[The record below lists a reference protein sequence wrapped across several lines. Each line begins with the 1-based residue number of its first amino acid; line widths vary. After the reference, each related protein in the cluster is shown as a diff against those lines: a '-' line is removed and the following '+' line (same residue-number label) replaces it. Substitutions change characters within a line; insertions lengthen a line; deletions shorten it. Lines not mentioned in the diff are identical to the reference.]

1 MSDVRHGHLPVSER
15 PSLSKSAIVR
25 RGPAKHIKAYFD
37 YASAKAAPVGVR
49 FVFGTFDELIAL
61 NIANRGTWFSI
72 FPAFDPAHGLVR
84 DDLSACIFG
93 VHESGAVVT
102 CHALHL
108 FDMAETNFGREAEA
122 LRVYYADPETMRRPG
137 ERCVITADYAFQISG
152 RVVFSGAFWCHG
164 DFRGHGMARIL
175 PKLAK
180 VYALARWDPDY
191 IVSYM
196 TKPTFER
203 GLFDHIGYDRHD
215 PFVELT
221 NSFIGTQDMHFLS
234 TTRYDLLEL
243 VTAPAESG

>member
-1 MSDVRHGHLPVSER
+1 MSDERHGLLPVSER

-25 RGPAKHIKAYFD
+25 HGPVEHIKAYLD
-37 YASAKAAPVGVR
+37 RASARAGSVGVR

-61 NIANRGTWFSI
+61 NRANRDTWFSI

-108 FDMAETNFGREAEA
+108 FGMTGTNFGREAEA
-122 LRVYYADPETMRRPG
+122 LRVHYADPETMRRPG
-137 ERCVITADYAFQISG
+137 ERCVMTADHAFQVSG
-152 RVVFSGAFWCHG
+152 RIIFSGAFWCHP
-164 DFRGHGMARIL
+164 DIHRKGMARIL

-196 TKPTFER
+196 TIPTDKR
-203 GLFDHIGYDRHD
+203 GLFKHIGYSRRD

-221 NSFIGTQDMHFLS
+221 NSFIGTQDMYFLS
-234 TTRYDLLEL
+234 TTRRDLLEL
-243 VTAPAESG
+243 ATAPAESG